1 MRHHRL
7 RVQKR
12 KATMKRFLICS
23 SENKSGCEPKMPF
36 NALSLL
42 ALLGFSCYIFWELLG
57 IFGALPFAAP
67 YFPSDSLWFMR
78 VCGFFVLAVS
88 FLVAT
93 KTYRSLEDR
102 PKLVLGTGML
112 SALLVLLLSAAFPL
126 LEAPP
131 IWLGVIA
138 WSAHGLSLAFFMF
151 AWALYFSACFDSWT
165 SIVIAAGYVVGFS
178 MFFLYSLTI
187 PFDNTAS
194 SLFLGFISAATT
206 VSMLAFLLFASKMP
220 LYLLKQRQEVK
231 SDEESPTSEKT
242 LGIPNRA
249 ILKTASRIVY
259 ATTCGINFGFAII
272 LLQSIG
278 TMSVSYGAVGGMA
291 GCAIA
296 LIALSAGAL
305 NRGDDIRR
313 IGFVPIAAPLLFLPL
328 GGIASYILCSIPIIA
343 TSIFTATV
351 SWCNTARKSFS
362 KKCGPVDVFSKEK
375 VPGWFGL
382 IIGAIVCEIAVNA
395 STEVFTVIIA
405 ALVAS
410 ICIAF
415 AFLELCTYNSTEERH
430 IAEQKAGEQSEVRSR
445 RFRDRCDAISQSYG
459 LTPRETEVLVLLAK
473 GYHADSISTELNIAR
488 PTTRTHIQHIYQ
500 KLTINSQQ
508 ELIRIV
514 DMRS

>member
-1 MRHHRL
+1 
-7 RVQKR
+7 
-12 KATMKRFLICS
+12 MKRFLIRS
-23 SENKSGCEPKMPF
+23 SEKRSSCEPKAPF

-78 VCGFFVLAVS
+78 VSGFFVLAAS

-93 KTYRSLEDR
+93 RTYRNLENR
-102 PKLVLGTGML
+102 PSFVLGLGAL
-112 SALLVLLLSAAFPL
+112 SALLVLLLSAVFPL
-126 LEAPP
+126 LATPP
-131 IWLGVIA
+131 VWLGVIA
-138 WSAHGLSLAFFMF
+138 WSAHGLSLAFLMF

-165 SIVIAAGYVVGFS
+165 AIVVAVGYVIGFS

-194 SLFLGFISAATT
+194 SLFLGFASAAAT
-206 VSMLAFLLFASKMP
+206 VGMLAFLLFASKMP
-220 LYLLKQRQEVK
+220 LHLLKKRQEDGSDAASAKNDTEPQGTSGRAGLK
-231 SDEESPTSEKT
+231 S
-242 LGIPNRA
+242 
-249 ILKTASRIVY
+249 ASRIVY

-278 TMSVSYGAVGGMA
+278 TMSVSYGAIGGMA
-291 GCAIA
+291 GCIIA

-305 NRGDDIRR
+305 NRGADIRR
-313 IGFVPIAAPLLFLPL
+313 IGFVPVAAPLLFLPL
-328 GGIASYILCSIPIIA
+328 GGMASYILCSIPIIA

-351 SWCNTARKSFS
+351 SWYSTARKSSS
-362 KKCGPVDVFSKEK
+362 KKRGPIDVFSKEK
-375 VPGWFGL
+375 MPGWFGL
-382 IIGAIVCEIAVNA
+382 LIGAIVCEVAVNA
-395 STEVFTVIIA
+395 STDVFTVIIA
-405 ALVAS
+405 ALVAL

-415 AFLELCTYNSTEERH
+415 AFLELCTYNNTDDQHAIASKTGER
-430 IAEQKAGEQSEVRSR
+430 SEVPSR

-459 LTPRETEVLVLLAK
+459 LTPREAEVLVLLAK
-473 GYHADSISTELNIAR
+473 GYHADSISAELSIAR